1 MRHRILLSIKQNNTQ
16 FMVNEKLTNV
26 KSMHSQFKESI
37 KKYEENKKN
46 YQLFT
51 LTFLSVFIL
60 TFIIVIKKENRLHK
74 AKHDFFNCLTLVYMG
89 YPQFHFL
96 KQHIH

>member
-37 KKYEENKKN
+37 KKYEENKK
-46 YQLFT
+46 
-51 LTFLSVFIL
+51 
-60 TFIIVIKKENRLHK
+60 IINFSL
-74 AKHDFFNCLTLVYMG
+74 
-89 YPQFHFL
+89 
-96 KQHIH
+96 

>member
-51 LTFLSVFIL
+51 LTFLSVFYIN
-60 TFIIVIKKENRLHK
+60 IYNCYKKRKSASQSEAR
-74 AKHDFFNCLTLVYMG
+74 FF
-89 YPQFHFL
+89 
-96 KQHIH
+96 